1 MRATMGNGGLYDLAR
16 VYPEKGRAKIANK
29 KPFRSEGFCTDVL
42 EVELKGLEPLTSTM
56 PL

>member
-1 MRATMGNGGLYDLAR
+1 MGAAMGNGGLYDLAR

-29 KPFRSEGFCTDVL
+29 KPFRTEGFCTDVL